1 MDNEYNN
8 IDEQLLKEDDRIANY
23 LKGRMTADEEQAFM
37 QELKSNPELKAK
49 AIAMARLAKGLKEV
63 GAMQDQETLSEMLCV
78 DESDIKE
85 VAQSAIN
92 PLDEDE
98 LMCADEDIWPGQT
111 AAAWRERPA
120 ASERLERPVANVA
133 PMSPMRSMVK
143 WLSMAASIL
152 LIVWAGFG
160 YNDYRKTT
168 SLGNQYGNVFESS
181 QLSIGAARGA
191 EPSKAEAKLI
201 NLFDNIKEK
210 NDLDNTIHEL
220 ALCWELAKQETYN
233 DYIDYAPEIG
243 WHLAIGYLKDNDK
256 KKAQTVLEQLTDIV
270 PAGTSIGDKARELL
284 NRVENL

>member
-63 GAMQDQETLSEMLCV
+63 GAMQDQETLGEMLCA

-85 VAQSAIN
+85 VAQNAIN
-92 PLDEDE
+92 SIAEDE
-98 LMCADEDIWPGQT
+98 HVATSVAYEP
-111 AAAWRERPA
+111 PA
-120 ASERLERPVANVA
+120 ASVSGKRAKVV
-133 PMSPMRSMVK
+133 PMQSMVK

-168 SLGNQYGNVFESS
+168 SLGNQYGDVFDSS
-181 QLSIGAARGA
+181 QLIRGAARGA
-191 EPSKAEAKLI
+191 EPSEAATKLAK
-201 NLFDNIKEK
+201 LFDNIKEK
-210 NDLDNTIHEL
+210 NDLNNTIHEL

-233 DYIDYAPEIG
+233 DYTDYAPEIG
-243 WHLAIGYLKDNDK
+243 WNLTIGYLKDNDK
-256 KKAQTVLEQLTDIV
+256 KNAKAVLEKLVDIA
-270 PAGTSIGDKARELL
+270 PAGTAIGGKARELL
-284 NRVENL
+284 KKVEEL

>member
-23 LKGRMTADEEQAFM
+23 LKGRMTADEEQVFL
-37 QELKSNPELKAK
+37 QDLKSNSELKAK

-63 GAMQDQETLSEMLCV
+63 GAIQDQETLGEMLCV

-85 VAQSAIN
+85 VAQNATN

-98 LMCADEDIWPGQT
+98 LMCADEDMPRQT
-111 AAAWRERPA
+111 AAAWRERPSA
-120 ASERLERPVANVA
+120 ADKTPKTPV
-133 PMSPMRSMVK
+133 RSMVK

-152 LIVWAGFG
+152 LIVWAGIG

-168 SLGNQYGNVFESS
+168 SLGNQYGEVFDSS
-181 QLSIGAARGA
+181 QLSRGAARGA
-191 EPSKAEAKLI
+191 ESSEAEAKLTK
-201 NLFDNIKEK
+201 LFDNIKEK

-233 DYIDYAPEIG
+233 DYTDYAPEIG
-243 WHLAIGYLKDNDK
+243 WNLAIGYLKDNDK
-256 KKAQTVLEQLTDIV
+256 KNAKSVLEKLV
-270 PAGTSIGDKARELL
+270 GFAPAGTAIGDKARELL
-284 NRVENL
+284 LKVIDL

>member
-49 AIAMARLAKGLKEV
+49 AIAMARLTKGLKEV

-111 AAAWRERPA
+111 AAAWRERPSA
-120 ASERLERPVANVA
+120 ADKTLKTPV
-133 PMSPMRSMVK
+133 RSMVK

-152 LIVWAGFG
+152 LIVWAGIG

-168 SLGNQYGNVFESS
+168 SLGNQYGEVFDAS
-181 QLSIGAARGA
+181 QLTSGATRGA
-191 EPSKAEAKLI
+191 EPSEAEAKLTK
-201 NLFDNIKEK
+201 LFDNIKEK

-233 DYIDYAPEIG
+233 DYTDYAPEIG
-243 WHLAIGYLKDNDK
+243 WNLAIGYLKDNDK
-256 KKAQTVLEQLTDIV
+256 KNAKIILEKLVNTA
-270 PAGTSIGDKARELL
+270 PAGTDIGDKARELL
-284 NRVENL
+284 KRVIDL

>member
-23 LKGRMTADEEQAFM
+23 LKGRMTADEVQVFM

-49 AIAMARLAKGLKEV
+49 AIAIARLAKGLKEV
-63 GAMQDQETLSEMLCV
+63 GAMQDQETMNEMLCV

-85 VAQSAIN
+85 VAQNAIN
-92 PLDEDE
+92 PIDQDE
-98 LMCADEDIWPGQT
+98 LMCADEDWPRQT

-120 ASERLERPVANVA
+120 APERGESPAASMA
-133 PMSPMRSMVK
+133 PKSPMLSMVK

-168 SLGNQYGNVFESS
+168 SLGNQYGGVFESS
-181 QLSIGAARGA
+181 QLTRGAAKGA
-191 EPSKAEAKLI
+191 ETSEAEAKLTK
-201 NLFDNIKEK
+201 LFDNIKEK
-210 NDLDNTIHEL
+210 NDLNNTIHEL
-220 ALCWELAKQETYN
+220 TLCWELAKQETYN
-233 DYIDYAPEIG
+233 DYTDYAPEIG
-243 WHLAIGYLKDNDK
+243 WNLAIGYLKDNDK
-256 KKAQTVLEQLTDIV
+256 KNAKAVLEQLTDIV

-284 NRVENL
+284 NRVANL